1 MIKQKSNHK
10 KIQFRMTLENNRH
23 GEWNITATLP
33 DRSRVKSH
41 IERRKVGAYTLEE
54 VINLFLQKL
63 ENKGLI

>member
-1 MIKQKSNHK
+1 
-10 KIQFRMTLENNRH
+10 MTLENNRH